1 MLRTQ
6 ISDALKVAMKE
17 KNGRSVSTLRLILA
31 AVKDR
36 DISARAKGNQEGI
49 NHAELLS
56 LLQSMIKQRTE
67 SIELYKK
74 GGRQE
79 LLNAEEAEIKIID
92 SFLPKQLNEE
102 ETKKICKELIEKTG
116 ASSIK
121 DMGKIMGELKKQYS
135 DSIDFAKV
143 NMIVKE
149 LLSQ

>member
-49 NHAELLS
+49 DHAELLS

-67 SIELYKK
+67 SINLYKK
-74 GGRQE
+74 GGRDELAQQE
-79 LLNAEEAEIKIID
+79 LEEISVIE
-92 SFLPKQLNEE
+92 SFLPVPLSEAESNAA
-102 ETKKICKELIEKTG
+102 IENVIQETG
-116 ASSIK
+116 AKSIK
-121 DMGKIMGELKKQYS
+121 DMGKVMSTLKQQYAGRM
-135 DSIDFAKV
+135 DF
-143 NMIVKE
+143 
-149 LLSQ
+149 SQASQDIKKRLE

>member
-67 SIELYKK
+67 SINLYKK
-74 GGRQE
+74 GGRDELAQQE
-79 LLNAEEAEIKIID
+79 LEEISIIE
-92 SFLPKQLNEE
+92 SFLPVPLTQEESNAAIENVIE
-102 ETKKICKELIEKTG
+102 ETG
-116 ASSIK
+116 AKSIK
-121 DMGKIMGELKKQYS
+121 DMGKVMSTLKQQYAGRM
-135 DSIDFAKV
+135 DF
-143 NMIVKE
+143 
-149 LLSQ
+149 SQASQNIKKRLE

>member
-67 SIELYKK
+67 SIDLYKK
-74 GGRQE
+74 GGRDELAQQE
-79 LLNAEEAEIKIID
+79 LEEISVIE
-92 SFLPKQLNEE
+92 SFLPVPLSETESNAAIKNVIE
-102 ETKKICKELIEKTG
+102 ETG
-116 ASSIK
+116 AKSIK
-121 DMGKIMGELKKQYS
+121 DMGKVMSTLKQQYAGRM
-135 DSIDFAKV
+135 DF
-143 NMIVKE
+143 
-149 LLSQ
+149 SQASQNIKKRLE

>member
-67 SIELYKK
+67 SIELYKR
-74 GGRQE
+74 GGRDELAQQE
-79 LLNAEEAEIKIID
+79 LEEISVIE
-92 SFLPKQLNEE
+92 SFLPVPLSETESNAAIKNVIE
-102 ETKKICKELIEKTG
+102 ETG
-116 ASSIK
+116 AKSIK
-121 DMGKIMGELKKQYS
+121 DMGKVMSTLKQQYAGRM
-135 DSIDFAKV
+135 DF
-143 NMIVKE
+143 
-149 LLSQ
+149 SQASQNIKKRLE

>member
-67 SIELYKK
+67 SINLYKK
-74 GGRQE
+74 GGRDELAQQE
-79 LLNAEEAEIKIID
+79 LEEISVIE
-92 SFLPKQLNEE
+92 SFLPVPLSETESNAAIKNVIE
-102 ETKKICKELIEKTG
+102 ETG
-116 ASSIK
+116 AKSIK
-121 DMGKIMGELKKQYS
+121 DMGKVMSTLKQQYAGRM
-135 DSIDFAKV
+135 DF
-143 NMIVKE
+143 
-149 LLSQ
+149 SQASQNIKKRLE

>member
-67 SIELYKK
+67 SINLYKK
-74 GGRQE
+74 GGRDELAQQE
-79 LLNAEEAEIKIID
+79 LEEISVIE
-92 SFLPKQLNEE
+92 SFLPVPLSETESNAAIKNVIE
-102 ETKKICKELIEKTG
+102 ETG
-116 ASSIK
+116 AKSIK
-121 DMGKIMGELKKQYS
+121 DMGKVMSTLKQQYAGRM
-135 DSIDFAKV
+135 DF
-143 NMIVKE
+143 
-149 LLSQ
+149 SQASQDIKKRLE

>member
-6 ISDALKVAMKE
+6 ISDALKVSMKE

-74 GGRQE
+74 GGRDELAQQE
-79 LLNAEEAEIKIID
+79 LEEISVIE
-92 SFLPKQLNEE
+92 SFLPVPLSEAESNAAIKNVIE
-102 ETKKICKELIEKTG
+102 ETG
-116 ASSIK
+116 AKSIK
-121 DMGKIMGELKKQYS
+121 DMGKVMSTLKQQYAGRM
-135 DSIDFAKV
+135 DF
-143 NMIVKE
+143 
-149 LLSQ
+149 SQASQNIKKRLE